1 MRDWAKWSGICG
13 FVAAIWCG
21 ADWAFG
27 NITSLREFAVWQLVF
42 AVVFVVFAAIGD
54 WFRARAAQREYR
66 EVKEMERQVRAR
78 YFERT
83 GQQWPD

>member
-1 MRDWAKWSGICG
+1 MRKWDRECWT
-13 FVAAIWCG
+13 AAIYAGVWC
-21 ADWAFG
+21 ALDWLTG
-27 NITSLREFAVWQLVF
+27 GTTTLRMFAAGMALWGIGLWSVL
-42 AVVFVVFAAIGD
+42 AIGD
-54 WFRARAAQREYR
+54 WFQARAAQREYR